1 MEIIGWPRVSPKSSW
16 ILNIAFPKAAP
27 AWGQFMRVPISG
39 GPPQLVM
46 EPKNDASLSCPSP
59 PSAECVLCE
68 LTADHKQDVVS
79 SFDPVRG
86 RGHELFRISHDAKTP
101 INGML
106 TVGASLSPDGS
117 LFAILKTDPHEGH
130 IRILSLSGKIEREI
144 EVKGWT
150 NLASVEWAG
159 DGKSLF
165 LSNIGPLGA
174 ALLRVDLNGRV
185 QLLWDVR
192 GDQTWAIASPNG
204 QYLAIA
210 KETIDRNAWMV
221 ANF

>member
-1 MEIIGWPRVSPKSSW
+1 
-16 ILNIAFPKAAP
+16 
-27 AWGQFMRVPISG
+27 MRVPISG

-86 RGHELFRISHDAKTP
+86 RGHELFRISHDANTP

-106 TVGASLSPDGS
+106 AVGASLSPDGS

-130 IRILSLSGKIEREI
+130 IRILSLSGKVEREI
-144 EVKGWT
+144 EVKGSDQPR
-150 NLASVEWAG
+150 L
-159 DGKSLF
+159 
-165 LSNIGPLGA
+165 
-174 ALLRVDLNGRV
+174 GRV
-185 QLLWDVR
+185 GRRREITVPLQHRTLGSR
-192 GDQTWAIASPNG
+192 AA
-204 QYLAIA
+204 A
-210 KETIDRNAWMV
+210 R
-221 ANF
+221 